1 MVQLALLVVVLGV
14 AFAFLATIGILASRQ
29 SARASRPFRRDSMDW
44 HPGRV
49 FPPLLMRADRED
61 ERAAQARQKVA

>member
-1 MVQLALLVVVLGV
+1 MVQLALLVVVF
-14 AFAFLATIGILASRQ
+14 AYAFLATIAILAPRQGARGSR
-29 SARASRPFRRDSMDW
+29 SFRRDSMDW

-61 ERAAQARQKVA
+61 ERPAQARQKVA